1 MRLDTLVARLRAA
14 RTRLRRAPGGPL
26 ASLATVSFEQGT
38 TLEDGRYELR
48 RRIGSGGMASVWLA
62 QDTRLERPVAIK
74 IPTEGLALDPVFA
87 RRFEREARL
96 AASLSH
102 PNLVPVYDFG
112 REGERPFLVMEYI
125 DGESLAEMRERE
137 HQVDSA
143 TLARALLG
151 ALEPIHAAGI
161 VHRDVKPGNVLVEKR
176 EGRMLLTDF
185 GIAQAAEATQLTG
198 TGQVIGTLRYIA
210 PEVMNGERA
219 SPRSDLYACGVLLGE
234 FLGPDDPPALRRLAD
249 ELSADDPT
257 ARPGS
262 ASSALAMVPRPR
274 AGTVEGVS
282 RTTEVVDAAGPIAD
296 RDPTPVEPV
305 ATEPEPTP
313 AEPVAQ
319 PQRSPASVTRSGAAP
334 PPPPPSAPARAATPS
349 SSGSSPGMMP
359 RLILGLVLVLA
370 VGAIAAAV
378 ISSGGGDESGDGTSA
393 SQQEQQEGPGDKGS
407 GGAAAEEAPAEEAP
421 VEEAATGL
429 PEPASN
435 PNPARGARLNAEG
448 KALFDAGD
456 AAGAVPILERAVA
469 AYPADSTEIEYGYA
483 LFNYAQALR
492 VSGQPEAAI
501 PVLERRMLIDDQLD
515 VVQAELELAQQEA
528 GAG

>member
-1 MRLDTLVARLRAA
+1 M
-14 RTRLRRAPGGPL
+14 
-26 ASLATVSFEQGT
+26 SFEQGT
-38 TLEDGRYELR
+38 TLEDGRYELC

-62 QDTRLERPVAIK
+62 QDTRLERLVAIK

-125 DGESLAEMRERE
+125 DGESLAELRERE
-137 HQVDSA
+137 HPVDSA

-219 SPRSDLYACGVLLGE
+219 TPRSDLYACGILLGE
-234 FLGPDDPPALRRLAD
+234 FLGPDDPPALRRLAG

-274 AGTVEGVS
+274 AGAVEGVS
-282 RTTEVVDAAGPIAD
+282 RTTEVVDAGVAVVD
-296 RDPTPVEPV
+296 RDPTPVEPIEPV

-313 AEPVAQ
+313 VPAEPIAR
-319 PQRSPASVTRSGAAP
+319 PQRSPASVTRSGTA
-334 PPPPPSAPARAATPS
+334 PPPPSAPSRTATPS
-349 SSGSSPGMMP
+349 SSGSSPGVMP

-370 VGAIAAAV
+370 VAAVATAV
-378 ISSGGGDESGDGTSA
+378 ISSGGEESGGGDGARAEQQQGSGDE
-393 SQQEQQEGPGDKGS
+393 GS
-407 GGAAAEEAPAEEAP
+407 GGAGVEEAPVEEAPVEEAP

-429 PEPASN
+429 PEPAT
-435 PNPARGARLNAEG
+435 PNPDKGFRLNAKG
-448 KALFDAGD
+448 KRLFDAGD
-456 AAGAVPILERAVA
+456 AARAVPVLERAVA
-469 AYPADSTEIEYGYA
+469 AYPPDSTEINYAYA

-501 PVLERRMLIDDQLD
+501 PVLERRMLIDNQLD

>member
-1 MRLDTLVARLRAA
+1 
-14 RTRLRRAPGGPL
+14 
-26 ASLATVSFEQGT
+26 
-38 TLEDGRYELR
+38 
-48 RRIGSGGMASVWLA
+48 MASVWLA
-62 QDTRLERPVAIK
+62 QDTRLQRPVAIK

-137 HQVDSA
+137 HQVDTA

-234 FLGPDDPPALRRLAD
+234 FLGPDDPPALRRLAG

-282 RTTEVVDAAGPIAD
+282 RTTEVVDAAGPVVD

-305 ATEPEPTP
+305 ATEPDPTP
-313 AEPVAQ
+313 AEPIAQ
-319 PQRSPASVTRSGAAP
+319 PQRSPASVTRSGTVP

-378 ISSGGGDESGDGTSA
+378 ISSGDDESGDGTGA
-393 SQQEQQEGPGDKGS
+393 SQQQEGSSDKGS
-407 GGAAAEEAPAEEAP
+407 AGAATVEAPVEEAPVEEAP

-435 PNPARGARLNAEG
+435 PNPARGARLNARG

-469 AYPADSTEIEYGYA
+469 SYPADSTEIAYGYA

-501 PVLERRMLIDDQLD
+501 PVLERRMQIDDQLD
-515 VVQAELELAQQEA
+515 IVQAELELAQQEA
-528 GAG
+528 GEG